1 MRDRAEEGGFF
12 HRGPERSRTVRARS
26 VSDPPPSLTPCTAG
40 RVARAGERVA
50 RVAAVELFV
59 ALVLSVSASER
70 DLLLVLLD
78 GASEGE
84 AAVRLGIQ
92 RAVLDVRL
100 HRLRRRAARLGSEVK
115 DRG

>member
-1 MRDRAEEGGFF
+1 M
-12 HRGPERSRTVRARS
+12 S
-26 VSDPPPSLTPCTAG
+26 
-40 RVARAGERVA
+40 
-50 RVAAVELFV
+50 AAAELFV

-78 GASEGE
+78 GASESE

-92 RAVLDVRL
+92 RPVLDVRL